1 VRVPPEV
8 VFMSRIPAILAILSF
23 ISLTACGG
31 GGGAPADT
39 TDTDTGPGNTSKT
52 SHNAGQ
58 DCLSCHKVGGTAE
71 SAAVFSTAGTIYKS
85 NGSVQANATVNFYIT
100 GTNTLTGSFKTD
112 DSGNFY
118 TEVFVDGLYYGTPGV
133 TGVDIEVQGP
143 SGLRTMPG
151 IVSNGSCGTCH
162 GKSNGNIVAN

>member
-1 VRVPPEV
+1 
-8 VFMSRIPAILAILSF
+8 MSRIPAILAILSF
-23 ISLTACGG
+23 IGLTACGG
-31 GGGAPADT
+31 GGGGDPAETIVGDES
-39 TDTDTGPGNTSKT
+39 PNIPPPTSTKT

-58 DCLSCHKVGGTAE
+58 DCLSCHKIGGVAE

-85 NGSVQANATVNFYIT
+85 NGSVQANATVNFYVS

-118 TEVFVDGLYYGTPGV
+118 TEAFVDGLFYGNGSV

-162 GKSNGNIVAN
+162 GKSNGKIVAD

>member
-1 VRVPPEV
+1 
-8 VFMSRIPAILAILSF
+8 MSRIPAILAILSF

-31 GGGAPADT
+31 GGGGAPADDT
-39 TDTDTGPGNTSKT
+39 TDTDTGPNSPPVTSKT

-58 DCLSCHKVGGTAE
+58 DCLSCHKIGGAAE
-71 SAAVFSTAGTIYKS
+71 SAAVFSTAGTVYKS
-85 NGSVQANATVNFYIT
+85 NGSVQANATVNYYIYS
-100 GTNTLTGSFKTD
+100 TNTLVASLKTD

-118 TEVFVDGLYYGTPGV
+118 TEAFVDGLFYGTVGV

-151 IVSNGSCGTCH
+151 VVTNGSCGTCH